1 MRIKDTTNGVI
12 TDMDGRYTIT
22 APGKNSILVISYIG
36 YSTEE
41 VKIND
46 RRNINIRLREDT
58 KALDE
63 VVVVGYGQQKG
74 KCSCIHEFRQS
85 FRHNSS
91 NKKSD

>member
-1 MRIKDTTNGVI
+1 MNITGVVTDSQGESVIGASVRIKDTTNGVI

-46 RRNINIRLREDT
+46 RRNINIRLQR
-58 KALDE
+58 
-63 VVVVGYGQQKG
+63 
-74 KCSCIHEFRQS
+74 
-85 FRHNSS
+85 RH
-91 NKKSD
+91 KSTG